1 MAVVGDTIPA
11 AVRTSAACSICLIF
25 DASVLALGGIEGALA
40 FGLAFPLMCG
50 RTREDHSKQYALRGL
65 QRGTASHRCPHG
77 NPVGRLV
84 SAQADGT
91 R

>member
-1 MAVVGDTIPA
+1 MAVAGDVISA
-11 AVRTSAACSICLIF
+11 AARTSAACDFCLIF
-25 DASVLALGGIEGALA
+25 DALMLTLGGIEGALA
-40 FGLAFPLMCG
+40 FGFAFQLMCG
-50 RTREDHSKQYALRGL
+50 RTREDHSKQYALRWL
-65 QRGTASHRCPHG
+65 QRGTASHRCLHG